1 LAPSVSDV
9 DSAIGRA
16 QTQVS
21 RLGGRLFELDAE
33 SERRAS
39 EAEGLR
45 GTSAAVWQAAQDQI
59 AALWACFQALSHTVG
74 SIAARRQTAGFDRS
88 GLWAE
93 LTGPSVDLG
102 VETAEMARRYLPD
115 GAPTVSA
122 WAIDPLVEV
131 MSAVLAEAAEMVT
144 SVLAIREIAAARL
157 DEIAGSL
164 ARAEA
169 AVLAAGL
176 RVPNELVAAQDRIG
190 ALREQL
196 ATDPMAVPP
205 GAVAELSVAA
215 VRIGHQAEAAAAEL
229 NVADEAL
236 DRIAGELHAGLEDL
250 ARARQGLAEVE
261 AKIARPDGRPAIGH
275 LDELGG
281 RLAELE
287 AGLAEARRHAEA
299 GDRAGAVRLARA
311 LGPPPLNCGLGPA
324 PRPVQLPRHSPGA
337 GSCAAGSTPTGPR
350 PTAWDAPKT
359 RCWQTSTTGPR
370 PRCTPRPAIS
380 TRRNDAWPA
389 TRRPFSIRSHR
400 RDGHDM

>member
-311 LGPPPLNCGLGPA
+311 LGPPA
-324 PRPVQLPRHSPGA
+324 AQLRA
-337 GSCAAGSTPTGPR
+337 GTRTAAGSV
-350 PTAWDAPKT
+350 TAPLARRRELRGRLDAYRAKAHGLGRAEDPVLADLYDRAEAT
-359 RCWQTSTTGPR
+359 LYAAPCDLDEAERRLAGYQA
-370 PRCTPRPAIS
+370 AILHPI
-380 TRRNDAWPA
+380 TQEGRA
-389 TRRPFSIRSHR
+389 
-400 RDGHDM
+400 